1 MRSGGFLSPA
11 MGSSMY
17 NAYFG
22 FREKPFKLVPN
33 PEYLFLSRSHEEA
46 LAHLNYAI
54 SQGDGFVEITGEVGT
69 GKTTLCRAFLE
80 SLDDRTVAAYIFN
93 PKLGPKQL
101 MRSISDEFG
110 VQYKSDDTKD
120 LIDKLNHFL
129 LQKKRERKKVIIVI
143 DEAQNLSKTVLEQLR
158 LLSNLETNREK
169 LLQIILVGQPEL
181 AAMLDSHDLRQ
192 IGQRISLRYQISP
205 LSLKETQE
213 YIQYRLNIASQ
224 KRLPLFDPA
233 AIRQIYAYSKG
244 IPRVINIACD
254 RALIAA
260 FGTHQ
265 RKVTRRIANA
275 ALSEM
280 THRGRASGIS
290 LMDGRRALV
299 LFVLI
304 CAVTAAFLY
313 RKPLSDA
320 FQTRFLNPPATR
332 PSGSITD
339 DSAVV
344 AASSPP
350 HRSGIG
356 AEAGGDADA
365 PPGQALSVRPDEA
378 AGSTAVSPRL
388 SDLLKQMDGRVSRR
402 TAFRDTLD
410 AWGTATESKLYLE
423 GIEDD
428 STFFNLSAKAA
439 GFFIQRIEA
448 NLEVLRNLNM
458 PAILEFRTD
467 AKRSPAYLVLSGV
480 SGERIW
486 LKAAGP
492 SPLALAAGEIDQ
504 SWTGVAYIL
513 WKNFLSV
520 EGTIPGNAP
529 ADSVVALKM
538 LLREIGNKNL
548 ALSREYD
555 SATQKAIEQIQA
567 KYGLPVDGVVGPL
580 TKIVLY
586 REAKSFEIPR
596 LAGQ

>member
-1 MRSGGFLSPA
+1 
-11 MGSSMY
+11 MY

-110 VQYKSDDTKD
+110 VQYDTDDTKD
-120 LIDKLNHFL
+120 LIDKLNRFL
-129 LQKKRERKKVIIVI
+129 LQKKQERQKVIILI

-158 LLSNLETNREK
+158 LLSNLETNKEK

-192 IGQRISLRYQISP
+192 IGQRISMRYQISP
-205 LSLKETQE
+205 LNLRETQE

-224 KRLPLFDPA
+224 RRLPLFDPA
-233 AIRQIYAYSKG
+233 AIRLIHSYSAG

-260 FGTHQ
+260 FGANQ
-265 RKVTRRIANA
+265 RKVTRRIARM

-280 THRGRASGIS
+280 ALRGRTPNTG
-290 LMDGRRALV
+290 LMDGRKALA
-299 LFVLI
+299 LFVLL
-304 CAVTAAFLY
+304 CAVAAAFLY
-313 RKPLSDA
+313 HKPVGDALRARFKNPHSPHASD
-320 FQTRFLNPPATR
+320 P
-332 PSGSITD
+332 G
-339 DSAVV
+339 SAVSQV
-344 AASSPP
+344 LASSTPLRAEPGAGANAGADAASERAS
-350 HRSGIG
+350 
-356 AEAGGDADA
+356 
-365 PPGQALSVRPDEA
+365 SVQPMEA
-378 AGSTAVSPRL
+378 AGTHAVGSRL
-388 SDLLKQMDGRVSRR
+388 SDVLKQLDGQGSRLA
-402 TAFRDTLD
+402 AFKEALD
-410 AWGTATESKLYLE
+410 AWGTIAETKPYIE
-423 GIEDD
+423 GLDDD

-448 NLEVLRNLNM
+448 DLEVLRNLNM
-458 PAILEFRTD
+458 PAILEFRIG
-467 AKRSPAYLVLSGV
+467 AKRPSGYLVLSGI
-480 SGERIW
+480 SGERI
-486 LKAAGP
+486 LLRGTGQP
-492 SPLALAAGEIDQ
+492 ALAVAANEFDQ
-504 SWTGVAYIL
+504 RWSGVAYIL
-513 WKNFLSV
+513 WKNFLSI

-529 ADSVVALKM
+529 ADSIVALKM
-538 LLREIGNKNL
+538 LLREIGHRNL
-548 ALSREYD
+548 PLSREYD
-555 SATQKAIEQIQA
+555 PATQKAIEQIQD

-586 REAKSFEIPR
+586 REGKSFEIPR
-596 LAGQ
+596 LTGR

>member
-1 MRSGGFLSPA
+1 
-11 MGSSMY
+11 MY

-80 SLDDRTVAAYIFN
+80 SLDDQTVAAYIFN

-110 VQYKSDDTKD
+110 VQYRSDDTKD

-129 LQKKRERKKVIIVI
+129 LQKKHERKKVIIVI

-158 LLSNLETNREK
+158 LLSNLETNKEK

-181 AAMLDSHDLRQ
+181 AAMLDSHELRQ

-224 KRLPLFDPA
+224 KRLPLFDNA
-233 AIRQIYAYSKG
+233 AIRLIYAYSKG

-265 RKVTRRIANA
+265 HKVTRRVAKT

-280 THRGRASGIS
+280 AHRGRASAVG
-290 LMDGRRALV
+290 LMDGRRALA
-299 LFVLI
+299 LFVLL

-320 FQTRFLNPPATR
+320 FQNRFLTPPASSH
-332 PSGSITD
+332 PSGSSTD
-339 DSAVV
+339 DSAPG
-344 AASSPP
+344 AALPP
-350 HRSGIG
+350 PPRSGAG
-356 AEAGGDADA
+356 AEAGVT
-365 PPGQALSVRPDEA
+365 PERALAARPEQA
-378 AGSTAVSPRL
+378 AGLTSMNPRL
-388 SDLLKQMDGRVSRR
+388 PDLLRQMDGRASRR

-410 AWGTATESKLYLE
+410 AWGAIAESKPYLE
-423 GIEDD
+423 AIEDD
-428 STFFNLSAKAA
+428 STFFNLSAKTA
-439 GFFIQRIEA
+439 GFFVQRIEA

-467 AKRSPAYLVLSGV
+467 AKRSLGYLVLSGFR
-480 SGERIW
+480 GEQVW
-486 LKAAGP
+486 LKAAEQ
-492 SPLALAAGEIDQ
+492 SPLAVAAGEIDQ
-504 SWTGVAYIL
+504 NWTGVAYIL

-529 ADSVVALKM
+529 PDSVVALKM
-538 LLREIGNKNL
+538 LLREAGNRNL

-555 SATQKAIEQIQA
+555 STTQKAIERIQA

-596 LAGQ
+596 LAGP

>member
-1 MRSGGFLSPA
+1 
-11 MGSSMY
+11 MY

-101 MRSISDEFG
+101 LRSISDEFG
-110 VQYKSDDTKD
+110 VQYNSDDTKD

-129 LQKKRERKKVIIVI
+129 LRKKHERKKVIVVI

-205 LSLKETQE
+205 LSLNETQE
-213 YIQYRLNIASQ
+213 YVLYRLNIASQ
-224 KRLPLFDPA
+224 KRLQLFEPA
-233 AIRQIYAYSKG
+233 AIRKIYAYSKG

-265 RKVTRRIANA
+265 RKVTGRIAKM

-280 THRGRASGIS
+280 TQRGRTPAFS
-290 LMDGRRALV
+290 LMDGRRALA
-299 LFVLI
+299 LFVLL
-304 CAVTAAFLY
+304 CAATAAYLY
-313 RKPLSDA
+313 RKPLSDS
-320 FQTRFLNPPATR
+320 FQARFLNPPVER
-332 PSGSITD
+332 PSASEAG
-339 DSAVV
+339 DSAGPGDAVQRHGSGPGAEV
-344 AASSPP
+344 AAD
-350 HRSGIG
+350 
-356 AEAGGDADA
+356 AEAS
-365 PPGQALSVRPDEA
+365 PGQAFAPQPAQA
-378 AGSTAVSPRL
+378 AGANAVSSRL
-388 SDLLKQMDGRVSRR
+388 HDLLKQMDGRASRR
-402 TAFRDTLD
+402 AAFKAALG
-410 AWGTATESKLYLE
+410 AWGAAADLKPYLE

-439 GFFIQRIEA
+439 GFFVQRIEA

-467 AKRSPAYLVLSGV
+467 AKGPAAYLVLSGV
-480 SGERIW
+480 GEDR
-486 LKAAGP
+486 LRLQATDRPPLTVSAA
-492 SPLALAAGEIDQ
+492 EIDPI
-504 SWTGVAYIL
+504 WTGVAYVL

-520 EGTIPGNAP
+520 EGTIPGNMP

-555 SATQKAIEQIQA
+555 SATQKAIEQVQA
-567 KYGLPVDGVVGPL
+567 KYGLPIDGVVGPL
-580 TKIVLY
+580 TKIALY

-596 LAGQ
+596 LAGR

>member
-1 MRSGGFLSPA
+1 
-11 MGSSMY
+11 MY

-110 VQYKSDDTKD
+110 VQYRSDDTKD

-129 LQKKRERKKVIIVI
+129 LQKKHERKKVIIVI

-158 LLSNLETNREK
+158 LLSNLETNKEK

-233 AIRQIYAYSKG
+233 AIRLIYAYSKG

-265 RKVTRRIANA
+265 RKVTRRIAKT

-280 THRGRASGIS
+280 AHRGRVSAIN
-290 LMDGRRALV
+290 LMDGRRALA

-320 FQTRFLNPPATR
+320 FQNRFFTPPAVR
-332 PSGSITD
+332 PSGSSAD
-339 DSAVV
+339 DSTVG
-344 AASSPP
+344 AASPP
-350 HRSGIG
+350 LQHSGIG
-356 AEAGGDADA
+356 AEAGDDPGA
-365 PPGQALSVRPDEA
+365 PPERAFSVQPEQA
-378 AGSTAVSPRL
+378 AGPTAMSPRL
-388 SDLLKQMDGRVSRR
+388 FDLLKQMDGRVSRR

-410 AWGTATESKLYLE
+410 AWGAAAESKPYLE
-423 GIEDD
+423 SIEDD

-439 GFFIQRIEA
+439 GFFVQRIEA

-458 PAILEFRTD
+458 PAILEFRIE
-467 AKRSPAYLVLSGV
+467 AKRPPGYLVLSGF

-486 LKAAGP
+486 LKATGQ
-492 SPLALAAGEIDQ
+492 SPVAVAAGEIDR
-504 SWTGVAYIL
+504 SWSGVAYIL

-529 ADSVVALKM
+529 PDSVVALKM
-538 LLREIGNKNL
+538 LLREIGNRNL